1 MVHARKFCRQTQR
14 NFKIDDKSRESDV
27 ARILIRFSYYH
38 RLKLV
43 PSSRKDRCRS
53 CRRRSTG
60 SKVRIH
66 QAFIFSFRVIIVN
79 FSFSRLLLS
88 RTAHYILSSL
98 QIAYGEL
105 FYFPDTLVILLSS
118 VRDYVLCQNK
128 KERENY
134 KSDTLIIEGS
144 RVRQYKL
151 YLNYTRNNL
160 LGIY

>member
-1 MVHARKFCRQTQR
+1 MRNTFLCKLLLMAHARKFCRQTQR

-105 FYFPDTLVILLSS
+105 FYFPDTLVILYFLALEITFF
-118 VRDYVLCQNK
+118 VRIRK
-128 KERENY
+128 RERTTNR
-134 KSDTLIIEGS
+134 I
-144 RVRQYKL
+144 R
-151 YLNYTRNNL
+151 
-160 LGIY
+160 